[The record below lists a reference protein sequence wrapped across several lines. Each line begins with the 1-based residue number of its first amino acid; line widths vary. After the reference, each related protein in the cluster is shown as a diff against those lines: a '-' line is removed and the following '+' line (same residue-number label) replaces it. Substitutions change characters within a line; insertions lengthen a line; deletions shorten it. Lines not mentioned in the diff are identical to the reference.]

1 MPQPGEISMAH
12 NAVLFLDELPEFKRT
27 VPEVLRQPLED
38 TVVKSDA
45 IQPEHLAEANNYRS
59 PDRDNRGH

>member
-1 MPQPGEISMAH
+1 
-12 NAVLFLDELPEFKRT
+12 

-45 IQPEHLAEANNYRS
+45 IHPEHLAEANNYRS
-59 PDRDNRGH
+59 LDRDNRGR